1 MAYRHQRP
9 PPPCWATI
17 RQRSPPPR
25 ASTAALAALPRER
38 RTHHLID
45 TADSA
50 LAAGHTS
57 LALEML
63 LRAEQT
69 SPQEARSLPA
79 ARAVI
84 AGLARARRGPTGQSE
99 LRELARRAGVAA

>member
-1 MAYRHQRP
+1 LLYEAAAAAVLGDHPAALAAAARIHP
-9 PPPCWATI
+9 
-17 RQRSPPPR
+17 
-25 ASTAALAALPRER
+25 AALAALPRER

-69 SPQEARSLPA
+69 SPQEVRSLPA

-84 AGLARARRGPTGQSE
+84 AGLALARRG
-99 LRELARRAGVAA
+99 RRARASCANSPGALG